1 MWYYNLLPQGQQKII
16 CPFHADEN
24 PSLLIDFS
32 KGYWYCFG
40 CGLSGDAAKFVY
52 LVEKKNGLNDLQAYQ
67 KYLRIL
73 KSEKCSELNL
83 KTIPK
88 RKRINGSRELYNI
101 AYDDYH
107 GLKKVDWRITVEEE
121 QKSAF
126 EYMNK
131 RGFSAKTLNK
141 VKAKVTYNPSYEIM
155 FPMLDNGKFRG
166 WVCRTTVSEIEKK
179 RKYLYNEGFSR
190 ASTLVGEYGSVD
202 YVIVVEGY
210 MDRLKFIQF
219 GVENVVAI
227 LGWKMSA
234 QQIEKLKS
242 KGITKI
248 ISALDNDVCGKRG
261 TEYLKGF
268 FDVTRFRYLKGI
280 KDPGEMTQE
289 TFDRMYNKTM
299 SDFRRKY
306 NGTD

>member
-1 MWYYNLLPQGQQKII
+1 MI
-16 CPFHADEN
+16 
-24 PSLLIDFS
+24 
-32 KGYWYCFG
+32 
-40 CGLSGDAAKFVY
+40 
-52 LVEKKNGLNDLQAYQ
+52 EKKNGLNDLQAYQ

-73 KSEKCSELNL
+73 KSEKCSKLNL
-83 KTIPK
+83 KAIPR
-88 RKRINGSRELYNI
+88 RKRTNGSRELYNI

-107 GLKKVDWRITVEEE
+107 GLKKVDWRAPTEEE
-121 QKSAF
+121 QKTAF
-126 EYMNK
+126 EYMSK
-131 RGFSAKTLNK
+131 RGFSSKTLNK

-219 GVENVVAI
+219 GIENVVAI

-268 FDVTRFRYLKGI
+268 FDVTRFRYLKGA
-280 KDPGEMTQE
+280 KDPGEMTKE

-306 NGTD
+306 NGID

>member
-1 MWYYNLLPQGQQKII
+1 M
-16 CPFHADEN
+16 
-24 PSLLIDFS
+24 
-32 KGYWYCFG
+32 
-40 CGLSGDAAKFVY
+40 
-52 LVEKKNGLNDLQAYQ
+52 VEKKNGLNDLQAYQ

-73 KSEKCSELNL
+73 KSEKCSELSL
-83 KTIPK
+83 KAIPK
-88 RKRINGSRELYNI
+88 RKRTNGSRELYNI

-107 GLKKVDWRITVEEE
+107 GLKKVDWRAPTEEE
-121 QKSAF
+121 QKTAF
-126 EYMNK
+126 EYMSK
-131 RGFSAKTLNK
+131 RGFSSKTLNK

-166 WVCRTTVSEIEKK
+166 WVCRTTVPEIENK

-268 FDVTRFRYLKGI
+268 FNVTRFRYLKGI
-280 KDPGEMTQE
+280 KDPGEMTKE

-306 NGTD
+306 NGID

>member
-1 MWYYNLLPQGQQKII
+1 M
-16 CPFHADEN
+16 
-24 PSLLIDFS
+24 IDFS
-32 KGYWYCFG
+32 KGSWYCFG

-52 LVEKKNGLNDLQAYQ
+52 LIEEKNGLNDLQAYQ

-73 KSEKCSELNL
+73 KSEKCSELSL
-83 KTIPK
+83 KAIPK
-88 RKRINGSRELYNI
+88 RKRTNGCRELYNI

-107 GLKKVDWRITVEEE
+107 GLKKVDWRVPVEEE
-121 QKSAF
+121 QKTAF
-126 EYMNK
+126 EYMSK
-131 RGFSAKTLNK
+131 RGFSSKTLNK
-141 VKAKVTYNPSYEIM
+141 VKAKVTYNSSYEIM

-190 ASTLVGEYGSVD
+190 VSTLVGEYGSVD
-202 YVIVVEGY
+202 YIIVVEGY

-248 ISALDNDVCGKRG
+248 ISALDNDICGKRG

-268 FDVTRFRYLKGI
+268 FDVTRFRYLRGI
-280 KDPGEMTQE
+280 KDPGEMTKE

-306 NGTD
+306 NGID

>member
-1 MWYYNLLPQGQQKII
+1 M
-16 CPFHADEN
+16 
-24 PSLLIDFS
+24 
-32 KGYWYCFG
+32 
-40 CGLSGDAAKFVY
+40 SGDAAKFVY

-88 RKRINGSRELYNI
+88 RKRTNGSRELYNI

-107 GLKKVDWRITVEEE
+107 GLKKIDWRITAEEE

-219 GVENVVAI
+219 GIENVVAI
-227 LGWKMSA
+227 LGWKMST

-306 NGTD
+306 NGTN